1 MIRDNYIDTSNLI
14 RNDKVKDLFALVSRH
29 GGVLRFVGGAVRDA
43 LMGIKG
49 ADLDLATDL
58 SPEELAEACAD
69 ENIET
74 IPLGIKQSNMGVII
88 DGTEF
93 KVGSLY
99 KYVIKNDG
107 SRDIEFTDNWEE
119 DAARRDLT
127 INAVYADE
135 NGNVFDYYNGIED
148 LEKGNVRFIGSATQR
163 IEEDPVRILRFFR
176 FYSLFG
182 KGEPNVKALEACQ
195 ENSQLLKKLPLEKIR
210 DELFKIVNTPKA
222 PEVYKLMQDHG
233 ILSYVMPDAEHIDD
247 LAHLNEISKG
257 MSLEYEALVKLFILY
272 RPDSALAENLAVRL
286 KLSRQEKHLFTFLAD
301 SSIRF
306 NDFLDHKKVLKLCY
320 EYTNDFCQAKFLT
333 MAAQEEEITA
343 NIKEVYDFI
352 NDLPELVF
360 PLKGKD
366 IIDNGLTDPAKV
378 GKILK
383 ELEQIWVDSD
393 FDLTKEQLLVQVDNL
408 KEVI

>member
-1 MIRDNYIDTSNLI
+1 MIRDNYIDTSKLI
-14 RNDKVKDLFALVSRH
+14 RNDKVKDLFALIARH

-74 IPLGIKQSNMGVII
+74 IPLGIKQSNIGVII

-99 KYVIKNDG
+99 KYIIKDDG

-148 LEKGNVRFIGSATQR
+148 LEKGNVHFIGSATQR

-182 KGEPNVKALEACQ
+182 KGDPNTKALEACR

-210 DELFKIVNTPKA
+210 DELFKIIKTPKA
-222 PEVYKLMQDHG
+222 PEVYKLMQDNG

-247 LAHLNEISKG
+247 LAHLNEISQG
-257 MSLEYEALVKLFILY
+257 TELEYEALVKLFVLY
-272 RPDSALAENLAVRL
+272 RPDTALAENLAVRL
-286 KLSRQEKHLFTFLAD
+286 KLSRVEKHLFTFLAD
-301 SSIRF
+301 SGIRF
-306 NDFLDHKKVLKLCY
+306 DDFLDHKKVLKLCY

-333 MAAQEEEITA
+333 MAAQEEEVTA
-343 NIKEVYDFI
+343 NIKEVYAFI

-366 IIDNGLTDPAKV
+366 IIDYGLTDSAKV

-383 ELEQIWVDSD
+383 ELEQIWIDSD
-393 FDLTKEQLLVQVDNL
+393 FDLTKEQLLVQAANL